1 MLETQSSN
9 TMSTS
14 LFRLAELGRKH
25 PQRCFSNLNQYLTK
39 DLLRV
44 AFHQARKDGA
54 VGIDGKTAADYAQ
67 ALEDNLESLLTRAK
81 DGSYFAPPVK
91 RGYVP
96 KGNSLRPI
104 GMPTFEDKVLQRAI
118 VMILERLY
126 EPIFHPYSF
135 GYRPGRSAH
144 QALDTLRETLG
155 KAGGGYVIELD
166 ITSFFDVMDKGKLR
180 AFLQQRIG
188 DGVILRLINKWL
200 KAGVLEGKQLHYP
213 ETGSVQGGV
222 VSPILANVYL
232 HYVLDQWFEEQVVP
246 RLRNQATL
254 IRFADDGVIVLRNP
268 KNMARVMEVLPKRFA
283 RFGLTL
289 HPEKTCQTVFKPG
302 KKNSI
307 DFLGFTHYWK
317 RGRFQRWG
325 IHRKTMKA
333 RFARGLKSIKEWCRW
348 NRHLPIPEQYQ
359 QLSRKVR
366 GHYAYY
372 GISGNYEALRR
383 FRFAVLRIW
392 LKWLRRRS
400 QRHRWTAERIKR
412 FYERYSLPIAKIK
425 TTLPA
430 SVMR

>member
-1 MLETQSSN
+1 MVETQSSN
-9 TMSTS
+9 NMSTS
-14 LFRLAELGRKH
+14 LFRLATLGRQY
-25 PQRCFSNLNQYLTK
+25 PQRCFTNLNQYLTK

-44 AFHQARKDGA
+44 AFHQTRKDGA
-54 VGIDGKTAADYAQ
+54 VGIDGQTAADYAL
-67 ALEDNLESLLTRAK
+67 ALEGNLKSLLARAK
-81 DGSYFAPPVK
+81 DGSYFAPPVR

-96 KGNSLRPI
+96 KGKSLRPI
-104 GMPTFEDKVLQRAI
+104 GIPTFEDKVLQRAI

-126 EPIFHPYSF
+126 EPIFHPHSF

-144 QALDTLRETLG
+144 QALDTLREALG

-166 ITSFFDVMDKGKLR
+166 ITSFFDAMDKSRLR
-180 AFLQQRIG
+180 EFLQQRIG

-222 VSPILANVYL
+222 ISPILANVYL
-232 HYVLDQWFEEQVVP
+232 HHVLDQWFEEQVAP
-246 RLRNQATL
+246 RLHNQATL

-268 KNMARVMEVLPKRFA
+268 KDLARVMEVLPKRFT

-302 KKNSI
+302 KKNRI

-317 RGRFQRWG
+317 RGRRQRWG
-325 IHRKTMKA
+325 ICRKTMKS
-333 RFARGLKSIKEWCRW
+333 RFARSVKQIKEWSRRY
-348 NRHLPIPEQYQ
+348 RHLPIPEQYQ
-359 QLSRKVR
+359 QLIRKVR

-372 GISGNYEALRR
+372 GIRGNYDALKR
-383 FRFAVLRIW
+383 FRTEVLRIW
-392 LKWLRRRS
+392 VKWLHRRS
-400 QRHRWTAERIKR
+400 QRHRWTTERLKR
-412 FYERYSLPIAKIK
+412 FYEWYSLPIAKIK
-425 TTLPA
+425 TTQPA